1 MVLLSFSVV
10 MGYSGVSPGNVMPP
24 SGGCGNIQEYVP
36 DARYTHGQQ
45 LSSFFVYGSFT
56 VVVRARYYRC
66 SETLFAFFCAFA
78 AFLAICDA
86 VPVIQKK
93 CPFQLR
99 LFAHPP
105 HFYHPPSAG
114 LILHLYCHFSVS
126 FPGVFSSVSSFY
138 FVFDTFIVKP
148 IPDLFSLSFSSA
160 FVFYCQHP
168 LLILG

>member
-1 MVLLSFSVV
+1 M
-10 MGYSGVSPGNVMPP
+10 SPGNVMPP

-45 LSSFFVYGSFT
+45 LSFFLVHGSFT
-56 VVVRARYYRC
+56 VVVRACYYLC
-66 SETLFAFFCAFA
+66 SKTLLTLFYTFT
-78 AFLAICDA
+78 AFLAIGDA

-99 LFAHPP
+99 LFAHPS
-105 HFYHPPSAG
+105 HFSHPLLPASC
-114 LILHLYCHFSVS
+114 LNIYCHFSVS
-126 FPGVFSSVSSFY
+126 FSGVLSSVSGFN

-148 IPDLFSLSFSSA
+148 IPDLFSLTFSSA
-160 FVFYCQHP
+160 FVFYCQYP